1 VHGWIFGILF
11 YFIEGFTVSMYA
23 LTLFSKRR
31 KNRKF
36 QIWAKLHVV
45 RFCFYFS
52 KLQNFWFQIFI
63 KFWKST

>member
-36 QIWAKLHVV
+36 QKWAELHVV
-45 RFCFYFS
+45 RFCFIFP
-52 KLQNFWFQIFI
+52 NFKTFDF
-63 KFWKST
+63 KFL